1 MGLFEKKTSSEPHEL
16 RFELRENQLTS
27 IFRVGSNIMPPP
39 SNQRAT
45 VEPPEQVTRE
55 AIKGFATGALR
66 VC

>member
-1 MGLFEKKTSSEPHEL
+1 
-16 RFELRENQLTS
+16 
-27 IFRVGSNIMPPP
+27 MPPP

-45 VEPPEQVTRE
+45 IEPPEQVTRE